1 MLLER
6 ILPTNSRFYGK
17 WHPQFSAFGEKID
30 AQGWMQLFTI
40 WTLIVAGTV
49 VSMDWNDRYVYWE
62 WDGWLIGLLKLMF
75 VSIIFFIY
83 LKPKKIWTAGSKRL
97 SKKELGVNSFTAT
110 SLLLF
115 GYYTPF
121 YQSDLYPVFDFS
133 YIIGFIG
140 LLPYLLAFLSCLL
153 VFQFTIELDKEKGV
167 WKDIRWD
174 NKSEY
179 FSASVVLM
187 VLAVLLGIYFKDPVI
202 STAGAVATPFSAIA
216 LIWPSHVRHLQRA
229 RFYPL
234 FIFAMFICV
243 RAPWFLMP
251 LVALFVL
258 LRTVNYLRYGIVYPS
273 FGVDF
278 LEEE

>member
-6 ILPTNSRFYGK
+6 ILPTNSRLYSK

-121 YQSDLYPVFDFS
+121 YQSDL
-133 YIIGFIG
+133 
-140 LLPYLLAFLSCLL
+140 
-153 VFQFTIELDKEKGV
+153 
-167 WKDIRWD
+167 
-174 NKSEY
+174 
-179 FSASVVLM
+179 
-187 VLAVLLGIYFKDPVI
+187 
-202 STAGAVATPFSAIA
+202 
-216 LIWPSHVRHLQRA
+216 
-229 RFYPL
+229 
-234 FIFAMFICV
+234 
-243 RAPWFLMP
+243 
-251 LVALFVL
+251 
-258 LRTVNYLRYGIVYPS
+258 
-273 FGVDF
+273 
-278 LEEE
+278 